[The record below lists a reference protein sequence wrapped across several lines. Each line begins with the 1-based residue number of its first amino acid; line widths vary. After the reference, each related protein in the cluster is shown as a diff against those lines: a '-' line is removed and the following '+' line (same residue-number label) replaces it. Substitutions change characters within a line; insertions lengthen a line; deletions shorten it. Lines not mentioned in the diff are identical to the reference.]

1 MRVRKSARLLVV
13 SPARRILLFRFAHA
27 SGALNGSSYWA
38 TPGGAVEEGETFAS
52 AAVRELLEETGIRV
66 PSLGEPVG
74 FRRFEMRM
82 SDGEVVEALEHY
94 FYVRAATE
102 EVCNSLWTTEERAV
116 IAEHRWWTL
125 DDLPLSEETIW
136 PERLTEMVAR
146 ALAA

>member
-1 MRVRKSARLLVV
+1 MLVV

-52 AAVRELLEETGIRV
+52 AALRELLEETGIRA